1 MVPSQHELKSRHQV
15 VNLDRYQ
22 VVNLNRF
29 RVVNLNR
36 RQVVS
41 LIRCVV
47 VNLTEFSIDG
57 PVLINI
63 MTNPESLAMP
73 PKIEWEQVKGY
84 ALSISKL
91 MLGGKM
97 DEVFD
102 ILESNHKHLKEI
114 L

>member
-47 VNLTEFSIDG
+47 VNLTEFSTIG
-57 PVLINI
+57 TIRQNI
-63 MTNPESLAMP
+63 AAH
-73 PKIEWEQVKGY
+73 QKG
-84 ALSISKL
+84 
-91 MLGGKM
+91 
-97 DEVFD
+97 
-102 ILESNHKHLKEI
+102 
-114 L
+114 

>member
-47 VNLTEFSIDG
+47 VNLTEFSMSIMEER
-57 PVLINI
+57 IN
-63 MTNPESLAMP
+63 A
-73 PKIEWEQVKGY
+73 KIARSGFRQ
-84 ALSISKL
+84 
-91 MLGGKM
+91 M
-97 DEVFD
+97 
-102 ILESNHKHLKEI
+102 ILTRFTIHN
-114 L
+114 

>member
-47 VNLTEFSIDG
+47 VNLTEFSTVIG
-57 PVLINI
+57 ELVFVFSGIVKIFISFGLRPV
-63 MTNPESLAMP
+63 P
-73 PKIEWEQVKGY
+73 
-84 ALSISKL
+84 
-91 MLGGKM
+91 
-97 DEVFD
+97 
-102 ILESNHKHLKEI
+102 SNF
-114 L
+114 

>member
-47 VNLTEFSIDG
+47 VNLTEFSRFTLIHRMLRL
-57 PVLINI
+57 VLPNRDQVLGKTKI
-63 MTNPESLAMP
+63 MYQ
-73 PKIEWEQVKGY
+73 I
-84 ALSISKL
+84 KL
-91 MLGGKM
+91 
-97 DEVFD
+97 
-102 ILESNHKHLKEI
+102 
-114 L
+114 

>member
-47 VNLTEFSIDG
+47 VNLTEFSN
-57 PVLINI
+57 PVIL
-63 MTNPESLAMP
+63 
-73 PKIEWEQVKGY
+73 
-84 ALSISKL
+84 
-91 MLGGKM
+91 
-97 DEVFD
+97 FD
-102 ILESNHKHLKEI
+102 ILKQDSR
-114 L
+114 